1 MVTLTV
7 IRISRL
13 GASLGS
19 IVEVDNT
26 YFVIIYENIF
36 FFREISDELYA
47 AGGRIGL
54 AELSQILTVDYSQIE
69 AQVTFIK

>member
-1 MVTLTV
+1 MK
-7 IRISRL
+7 S
-13 GASLGS
+13 
-19 IVEVDNT
+19 
-26 YFVIIYENIF
+26 NI

-47 AGGRIGL
+47 SGGRIGL